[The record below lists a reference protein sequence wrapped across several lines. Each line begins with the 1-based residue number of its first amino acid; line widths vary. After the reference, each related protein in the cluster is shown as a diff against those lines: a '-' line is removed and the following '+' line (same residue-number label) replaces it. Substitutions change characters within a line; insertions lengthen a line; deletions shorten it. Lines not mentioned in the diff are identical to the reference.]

1 MRMHL
6 QSALLVFSVT
16 VTACKSGPE
25 PDAYG
30 NFEATEVQVS
40 AQTAGQIEQFIPIE
54 GMHLAKGAFVA
65 LIDTSQLALEQ
76 EQILAQRNAAG
87 ARTTE
92 SSRQIGVL
100 LAQRGVA
107 QRNYERMRRLVNEHA
122 GTAQQL
128 DAAERDYRTILAQI
142 AAAQAQTQSV
152 RLDAAATDARLAQIR
167 DRIAKSRVTNPE
179 NGTVLAVYSRQGEMI
194 QPGQPLYKIA
204 NLDTL
209 TLRAYATENQLS
221 SFRLGQAVAVTVDR
235 DGQRR
240 SLNGTIT
247 WVSSTA
253 EFTPTPV
260 QTRDDRASLV
270 YAVKISVA
278 NPNGELKI
286 GMPADVV
293 LPPKNATVAKQ

>member
-1 MRMHL
+1 MRMHF
-6 QSALLVFSVT
+6 QAALIAACLT
-16 VTACKSGPE
+16 GTACKSGPE

-40 AQTAGQIEQFIPIE
+40 AQTAGQIEQFIPTE
-54 GMHLAKGAFVA
+54 GMHLSNNAFVA
-65 LIDTSQLALEQ
+65 LIDTTQLALERQ
-76 EQILAQRNAAG
+76 QILAQRNAAG
-87 ARTTE
+87 ARSTE
-92 SSRQIGVL
+92 SSRQVGVL
-100 LAQRGVA
+100 IAQRVVA
-107 QRNYERMRRLVNEHA
+107 QRNYERTRRLVNEHA
-122 GTAQQL
+122 ATAQQL

-142 AAAQAQTQSV
+142 NAGLAQTQSV

-179 NGTVLAVYSRQGEMI
+179 SGTVLAVYSRQGEMI
-194 QPGQPLYKIA
+194 EPGQPLYKIA

-221 SFRLGQAVAVTVDR
+221 SFRLGRSVAVTVDR

-240 SLNGTIT
+240 SLNGTVT

-270 YAVKISVA
+270 YAVKIRVA

-293 LPPKNATVAKQ
+293 LPPAGATVAKQ

>member
-1 MRMHL
+1 MRWQL
-6 QSALLVFSVT
+6 QSMLLVLC
-16 VTACKSGPE
+16 VTACKSGRE

-40 AQTAGQIEQFIPIE
+40 TEAAGRIDQFIPVE
-54 GMHLAKGAFVA
+54 GMRLSKGAFVA
-65 LIDTSQLALEQ
+65 LIDTTQLALERQ
-76 EQILAQRNAAG
+76 QILAQRNAAG

-92 SSRQIGVL
+92 ASRQIGVL
-100 LAQRGVA
+100 LAQRAIA
-107 QRNYERMRRLVNEHA
+107 QRSYERTKRLVNERA
-122 GTAQQL
+122 ATAQQL
-128 DAAERDYRTILAQI
+128 DAAERDYRTIVAQI

-152 RLDAAATDARLAQIR
+152 RLDAAATDARLEQIR
-167 DRIAKSRVTNPE
+167 DRIAKSRVANPE
-179 NGTVLAVYSRQGEMI
+179 SGTVLAVYSRQGETI

-221 SFRLGQAVAVTVDR
+221 SFRLGHAVAITVDR

-240 SLNGTIT
+240 SLNGTVT

-270 YAVKISVA
+270 YAVKIRVA

-293 LPPKNATVAKQ
+293 LPPANATVAKQ